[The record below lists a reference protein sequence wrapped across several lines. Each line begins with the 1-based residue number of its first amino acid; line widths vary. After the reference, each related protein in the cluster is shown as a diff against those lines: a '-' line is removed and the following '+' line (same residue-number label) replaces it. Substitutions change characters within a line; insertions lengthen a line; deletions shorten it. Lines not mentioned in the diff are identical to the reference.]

1 MKVIAITGGNGFI
14 GRHLVRRHVDGGDRV
29 RVLTRR
35 AEVPHGAERFAG
47 DLANIPRAVV
57 DGADVLYHCAG
68 EIRDA
73 EAMHR
78 VHVDGT
84 RALLDAAAGNI
95 GRWVQL
101 SSVGA
106 YGARREGVVRETDEL
121 RPVGPYE
128 RTKAESDALVEA
140 RGIPYTILRPSIVFG
155 ADMPNQ
161 SLRQLVR
168 MIDRRLFFYIGR
180 PGASANYIHVERVV
194 DALQLC
200 ATHEAAL
207 GEVFNLSDYLTLEEF
222 VNAIAAALGRS
233 EPKLRLPE
241 WPVRLA
247 ARIPKLPLTQPRID
261 ALTTRASYP
270 ATKIVTRLGYR
281 PSVSLR
287 ESLIAFVREMH
298 A

>member
-1 MKVIAITGGNGFI
+1 MKVIAVTGGNGFI
-14 GRHLVRRHVDGGDRV
+14 GRHLVRSHVDRGDRV

-35 AEVPHGAERFAG
+35 AEVPAGAERFAG
-47 DLANIPRAVV
+47 DLGNIPQAFVQN
-57 DGADVLYHCAG
+57 ADVLYHCAG

-73 EAMHR
+73 DAMQR

-84 RALLDAAAGNI
+84 RALLAAAAGSV

-106 YGARREGVVRETDEL
+106 YGVRRDGVVVETDEL

-140 RGIPYTILRPSIVFG
+140 SGIPYSILRPSIVFG

-180 PGASANYIHVERVV
+180 PGASANYIHVDRVV
-194 DALQLC
+194 EALQLC
-200 ATHEAAL
+200 ATQDAAL
-207 GEVFNLSDYLTLEEF
+207 GEVFNLSDFLTLEEF
-222 VNAIAAALGRS
+222 VKTIAGALGQG

-241 WPVRLA
+241 WPLRLA
-247 ARIPKLPLTQPRID
+247 ARVPKLPLTQSRID

-270 ATKIVTRLGYR
+270 ATKIITRLGYR
-281 PSVSLR
+281 PTVSLR
-287 ESLIAFVREMH
+287 NSLTAFVREMH